1 MKMDNI
7 YLRLKEAPNC
17 AERLSL
23 LDLTE
28 IRIDN
33 KLKAVKLSSEE
44 RIKLAE
50 RLYPTFYRNM
60 QMNLSLRFL

>member
-7 YLRLKEAPNC
+7 YLRLKEAPKC
-17 AERLSL
+17 AEGLSL

-44 RIKLAE
+44 RIKLAG
-50 RLYPTFYRNM
+50 RLYPPFYRNM
-60 QMNLSLRFL
+60 QMNLFLRFL